1 MKGRGGFA
9 ADFASRVS
17 EALFPRVFCCV
28 VAQLMTVMY
37 QVCDV
42 HCTALWYVY
51 LIDLDGGHRRR
62 QVDRLRQSTYIYKLY
77 TIHFISYTM
86 ANEQKP
92 SIPAGPSQKSR
103 RTVVRPRCYVFI
115 PPLMSRFKRRTR
127 PNCNLENSQM
137 GKH

>member
-9 ADFASRVS
+9 ADFVCRVS

-28 VAQLMTVMY
+28 VTQLMTVMY

-62 QVDRLRQSTYIYKLY
+62 QLDRLRQSTYI
-77 TIHFISYTM
+77 
-86 ANEQKP
+86 
-92 SIPAGPSQKSR
+92 
-103 RTVVRPRCYVFI
+103 
-115 PPLMSRFKRRTR
+115 
-127 PNCNLENSQM
+127 
-137 GKH
+137 